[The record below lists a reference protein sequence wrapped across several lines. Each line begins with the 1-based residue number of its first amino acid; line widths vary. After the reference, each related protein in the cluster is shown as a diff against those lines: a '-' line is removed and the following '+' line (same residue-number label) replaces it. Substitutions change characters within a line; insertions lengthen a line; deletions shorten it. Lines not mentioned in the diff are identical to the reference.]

1 MNSSLFTIPN
11 KDLSFCAHHFYSC
24 GVNTDTSLVVD
35 ISSLWL
41 CTMVNVMILGKAVP
55 VLCQHGMSRSPP
67 TRLFFGPSPLHVSN
81 FFFHIW
87 IDSLV
92 FDHVLKAFL
101 VLSLDSLI
109 SMENNER
116 RGHPLARLFCQ
127 PNPTICLRF
136 VFVWHLCCLLLV
148 FI

>member
-81 FFFHIW
+81 FFFTYFNSFIHFWPGPTI
-87 IDSLV
+87 
-92 FDHVLKAFL
+92 
-101 VLSLDSLI
+101 
-109 SMENNER
+109 
-116 RGHPLARLFCQ
+116 LFCFKFAFIFIDIYGKHLQ
-127 PNPTICLRF
+127 LRSA
-136 VFVWHLCCLLLV
+136 WSHNMSQILPC